1 MAVESTAYQLLGGAD
16 VVAGA
21 VVVGAVVVGAV
32 VTGAVVVGAVVVGT
46 GAELELPALA
56 LHAELPS
63 DVAHI
68 SVLPAA

>member
-21 VVVGAVVVGAV
+21 VVVGAVV
-32 VTGAVVVGAVVVGT
+32 TGAV
-46 GAELELPALA
+46 LELPALA

>member
-21 VVVGAVVVGAV
+21 VVVGAVV
-32 VTGAVVVGAVVVGT
+32 TGAVVVGAVVVGA
-46 GAELELPALA
+46 GAVLELPALA